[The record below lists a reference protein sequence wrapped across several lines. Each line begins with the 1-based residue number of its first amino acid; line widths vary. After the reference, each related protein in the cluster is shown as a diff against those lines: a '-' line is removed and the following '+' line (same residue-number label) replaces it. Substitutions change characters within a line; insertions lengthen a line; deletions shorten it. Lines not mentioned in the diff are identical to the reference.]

1 MRRTLAHT
9 LRRAA
14 RVLIRWSNKL
24 EPIVPSTWEKRLADG
39 FAKGVPF

>member
-1 MRRTLAHT
+1 MRRKTAHT

-24 EPIVPSTWEKRLADG
+24 EPIAPSTWENRLAEG